1 MHRPVTGLQEERKIF
16 KSEAQN
22 HGTGVL
28 AGTLEFN
35 LLILQVKKR
44 KFKEDKYLNKDLSR
58 GQTQDVNSDA

>member
-1 MHRPVTGLQEERKIF
+1 M
-16 KSEAQN
+16 
-22 HGTGVL
+22 L